1 MEESQ
6 YNQKYNI
13 LVILT
18 DGVIMDQDKTIKEIV
33 NGSDLPLSVII
44 IGVGDAD
51 FGQMEDLDADKC
63 PLYNSNTGKYQSR
76 DIVQFVPFNQFQ
88 SDPALLAK

>member
-1 MEESQ
+1 MNNFCGTKSMEESQ

-18 DGVIMDQDKTIKEIV
+18 DGVIMDQDQTIKEIV

-51 FGQMEDLDADKC
+51 FD
-63 PLYNSNTGKYQSR
+63 
-76 DIVQFVPFNQFQ
+76 
-88 SDPALLAK
+88 